1 MCLVIA
7 PVFEDS
13 SSPSD
18 VLDEDVGLERRRA
31 EVPWQDRIIKKPRVE
46 LELPVCA

>member
-1 MCLVIA
+1 MIA

-31 EVPWQDRIIKKPRVE
+31 EVTWQDRVIKKLRVD